1 METKRYQIKA
11 GDKIIT
17 VEFSNLA
24 EQANGS
30 AMVRMGDTI
39 VLASAVMSA
48 QDRTDLDFFPLLVDY
63 EEKFYA
69 AGKIYGSRFVRRE
82 SRPSDIAILNSR
94 LIDRTIRP
102 LFPSQMRRET
112 QVVVTCL
119 SIDEKNDPD
128 ILGIIAASLALG
140 VSNIPWQGPVAAI
153 RVSWSPQKGFL
164 VNPEYQE
171 RDESSLNITA
181 SGVDDLINM
190 LEAEADEVPED
201 IVKQA
206 LQIAQEEIT
215 GLNKQLASIIAEI
228 GVPKEKVILKE
239 WDKELEKEVKSFA
252 KDRLETAIYIKDK
265 NERDNQIDLI
275 KKDLLDYLQTKTYS
289 AESLLDID
297 SIFNEQINKIVHQNI
312 LINNKRPDLRKLD
325 EIRPLDMAIDILP
338 RPHGSALFMRGK
350 THALSVVTLG
360 SPSDVLLLQGMEVTG
375 EKRFLH
381 HYNFPAYSSGEVG
394 PLRGPGRREIG
405 HGALGEKALL
415 PVIPSKEEFPYTIRV
430 VSEILSSNGSTSMAA
445 TCASSLALMAAGVP
459 VKTHVAGIA
468 MGLMAEES
476 FTGKTAENKYKIL
489 TDIQG
494 PEDHYGDMDF
504 KVAGTKN
511 GITAL
516 QMDVKIKGVNEK
528 ILGEALDEAK
538 KARLFILEKMNQVI
552 SEPRKD
558 LSPFAPRIF
567 VLKIKK
573 DQIGNLIGPG
583 GKVINKIIEDNDVAI
598 DIEEDGTVF
607 ITAPNDEKAQAA
619 ISEIKNITK
628 EFVEGEIVKGKVSQI
643 KDFGAIVDLGGK
655 KEGLLHISEL
665 APWHVDRV
673 EDVIHRDEELDLK
686 IKKVEDNGKISLS
699 LKDLRYPEGSS
710 NETRKKQQVK
720 KIFRKPN

>member
-1 METKRYQIKA
+1 MQIKQYQVKA
-11 GDKIIT
+11 GDKSIII
-17 VEFSNLA
+17 EFSNLA

-30 AMVRMGDTI
+30 VMVKMGDTV

-48 QDRTDLDFFPLLVDY
+48 EDRTGLDFFPLLVDY
-63 EEKFYA
+63 EEKYYA

-82 SRPSDIAILNSR
+82 SRPTDAAILNSR

-102 LFPSQMRRET
+102 LFAAQMRREV

-140 VSNIPWQGPVAAI
+140 VSNIPWQGPVAAT
-153 RVSWSPQKGFL
+153 RVGWSKERGFL
-164 VNPEYQE
+164 LNPEYDE
-171 RDESSLNITA
+171 RNECSLNMIV
-181 SGVDDLINM
+181 SGVGDLINM
-190 LEAEADEVPED
+190 IEAEANEASED
-201 IVKQA
+201 IVNEAIQRGR
-206 LQIAQEEIT
+206 EEIIN
-215 GLNKQLASIIAEI
+215 LNKQLREIIAEM
-228 GVPKEKVILKE
+228 GVPKEEVILKE
-239 WDKELEKEVKSFA
+239 WDKELEKEVKNFI
-252 KDRLETAIYIKDK
+252 KDKLETAIYLQDK
-265 NERDNQIDLI
+265 NEKNAQITLLKKELI
-275 KKDLLDYLQTKTYS
+275 DYLQSKAYS
-289 AESLLDID
+289 AESLIDID
-297 SIFNEQINKIVHQNI
+297 SIFEEEINEIVHQNI
-312 LINNKRPDLRKLD
+312 LANDKRPDLRKLD

-360 SPSDVLLLQGMEVTG
+360 SPSDVLLLQGMEITG

-415 PVIPSKEEFPYTIRV
+415 PVIPSQEQFPYTIRV

-468 MGLMAEES
+468 MGLMTEKLFSEKGAE
-476 FTGKTAENKYKIL
+476 GKYKIL

-528 ILGEALDEAK
+528 ILKEMLAEAK

-552 SEPRKD
+552 SEPRKN
-558 LSPFAPRIF
+558 LSPFAPKIF

-573 DQIGNLIGPG
+573 DQIGTLIGPG
-583 GKVINKIIEDNDVAI
+583 GKVINKIIENNDVAI

-607 ITAPNDEKAQAA
+607 VTAPNDEKAQAA
-619 ISEIKNITK
+619 ITEIKNITK
-628 EFVEGEIVKGKVSQI
+628 EFETGEVVKGKVSQI
-643 KDFGAIVDLGGK
+643 RDFGAIINLGGN

-665 APWHVDRV
+665 APWHVAKV
-673 EDVIHRDEELDLK
+673 EDVIHQNEELDLK
-686 IKKVEDNGKISLS
+686 VKKVEENGRISLS
-699 LKDLRYPEGSS
+699 LKDVRYGKGDEDKT
-710 NETRKKQQVK
+710 EKKHRFEKNSHRSQ
-720 KIFRKPN
+720 

>member
-1 METKRYQIKA
+1 MEIKQYQVKA
-11 GDKIIT
+11 GNKSLII
-17 VEFSNLA
+17 EFSNLA

-30 AMVRMGDTI
+30 VMIKMGDTV
-39 VLASAVMSA
+39 VLASAVMGA
-48 QDRTDLDFFPLLVDY
+48 EDRTDLDFFPLLVDY
-63 EEKFYA
+63 EEKYYA
-69 AGKIYGSRFVRRE
+69 AGKIYGSRFLRRE

-102 LFPSQMRRET
+102 LFSSKMRREV

-140 VSNIPWQGPVAAI
+140 VSNIPWQGPVAAVRI
-153 RVSWSPQKGFL
+153 SWSEEKGFL
-164 VNPEYQE
+164 VNPEYEE
-171 RDESSLNITA
+171 RDEACFNITI
-181 SGVDDLINM
+181 SGADDLINM
-190 LEAEADEVPED
+190 IEAEANEAPED

-206 LQIAQEEIT
+206 IQKGQEEIASI
-215 GLNKQLASIIAEI
+215 NKQLREIIAKVGI
-228 GVPKEKVILKE
+228 PKEEVMLKE
-239 WDKELEKEVKSFA
+239 WDGELEKKIENFIEDK
-252 KDRLETAIYIKDK
+252 LESAIYIKNK
-265 NERDNQIDLI
+265 SERNAQIASI
-275 KKDLLDYLQTKTYS
+275 KQELMDHLKSEAYS
-289 AESLLDID
+289 SESLVDID
-297 SIFNEQINKIVHQNI
+297 PIFNEQINKIVHQNI
-312 LINNKRPDLRKLD
+312 LKNDKRPDLRKLD
-325 EIRPLDMAIDILP
+325 EVRPLDIMIDILP
-338 RPHGSALFMRGK
+338 RPHGSALFMRGE
-350 THALSVVTLG
+350 THVLSVVTLG
-360 SPSDVLLLQGMEVTG
+360 SPSDVLLLQGMEFTG
-375 EKRFLH
+375 KKRFLH

-415 PVIPSKEEFPYTIRV
+415 PIIPSQEEFPYTIRV

-459 VKTHVAGIA
+459 IKTHVAGIA
-468 MGLMAEES
+468 MGLMTDKS
-476 FTGKTAENKYKIL
+476 STGKAMGEYKIL

-516 QMDVKIKGVNEK
+516 QMDVKIEGVDKK
-528 ILGEALDEAK
+528 ILAEILDEAK
-538 KARLFILEKMNQVI
+538 KARLFILGKMNQVI
-552 SEPRKD
+552 SEPRKN

-583 GKVINKIIEDNDVAI
+583 GRIINKIIDDNEVAI

-607 ITAPNDEKAQAA
+607 VTAPSDEKAQAA
-619 ISEIKNITK
+619 IAEIKNVTK
-628 EFVEGEIVKGKVSQI
+628 EFVEGEVVKGKVSQI
-643 KDFGAIVDLGGK
+643 RDFGAIVDLGGK

-665 APWHVDRV
+665 APWRVDKV

-699 LKDLRYPEGSS
+699 LKDIRYPGRD
-710 NETRKKQQVK
+710 NKTRKKQA
-720 KIFRKPN
+720 P

>member
-1 METKRYQIKA
+1 MQIKQYQVKA
-11 GDKIIT
+11 GDKSIII
-17 VEFSNLA
+17 EFSNLA

-30 AMVRMGDTI
+30 VMVKMGDTV

-48 QDRTDLDFFPLLVDY
+48 EDRTGLDFFPLLVDY
-63 EEKFYA
+63 EEKYYA

-82 SRPSDIAILNSR
+82 SRPTDAAILNSR

-102 LFPSQMRRET
+102 LSAAQMRREV

-140 VSNIPWQGPVAAI
+140 VSNIPWQGPVAAT
-153 RVSWSPQKGFL
+153 RVGWSKERGFL
-164 VNPEYQE
+164 LNPEYDE
-171 RDESSLNITA
+171 RNECSLNMIV
-181 SGVDDLINM
+181 SGVGDLINM
-190 LEAEADEVPED
+190 IEAEANEASED
-201 IVKQA
+201 IVNEAIQRGR
-206 LQIAQEEIT
+206 EEIIN
-215 GLNKQLASIIAEI
+215 LNKQLREIIAEM
-228 GVPKEKVILKE
+228 GVPKEEVILKE
-239 WDKELEKEVKSFA
+239 WDKELEKEVKNFI
-252 KDRLETAIYIKDK
+252 KDKLETAIYLQDK
-265 NERDNQIDLI
+265 NEKNAQITLLKKELI
-275 KKDLLDYLQTKTYS
+275 DYLQSKAYS
-289 AESLLDID
+289 AESLIDID
-297 SIFNEQINKIVHQNI
+297 SIFEEEINEIVHQNI
-312 LINNKRPDLRKLD
+312 LANDKRPDLRKLD

-360 SPSDVLLLQGMEVTG
+360 SPSDVLLLQGMEITG

-415 PVIPSKEEFPYTIRV
+415 PVIPSQEQFPYTIRV

-468 MGLMAEES
+468 MGLMTEKLFSEKGAE
-476 FTGKTAENKYKIL
+476 GKYKIL

-528 ILGEALDEAK
+528 ILKEMLAEAK

-552 SEPRKD
+552 SEPRKN
-558 LSPFAPRIF
+558 LSPFAPKIF

-573 DQIGNLIGPG
+573 DQIGTLIGPG
-583 GKVINKIIEDNDVAI
+583 GKVINKIIENNDVAI

-607 ITAPNDEKAQAA
+607 VTAPNDEKAQAA
-619 ISEIKNITK
+619 ITEIKNITK
-628 EFVEGEIVKGKVSQI
+628 EFETGEVVKGKVSQI
-643 KDFGAIVDLGGK
+643 RDFGAIINLGGN

-665 APWHVDRV
+665 APWHVAKV
-673 EDVIHRDEELDLK
+673 EDVIHQNEELDLK
-686 IKKVEDNGKISLS
+686 VKKVEENGRISLS
-699 LKDLRYPEGSS
+699 LKDVRYGKGDEDKA
-710 NETRKKQQVK
+710 EKKHRFEKNSHRSQ
-720 KIFRKPN
+720 